1 MKILHILRS
10 EPDNQV
16 REFIRSMSEGDES
29 KEMKLYEGKV
39 DYGEL
44 IDFIFD
50 HDKVVSWW

>member
-10 EPDNQV
+10 EPDDQT
-16 REFIRSMSEGDES
+16 RQFIESMSEGDEI
-29 KEMKLYEGKV
+29 KEVKLYEGGV

-44 IDFIFD
+44 VDLIFR